1 MRSQE
6 RILLTSAA
14 TPTIIPITPLTI
26 DTTKANVSIPV
37 IIAKSTPMSFG
48 TAFNNDFSRGVHVTP
63 RCKRA
68 GSHCKTLGAIRT
80 DKETQNAPRARKA
93 VFARLVKGA

>member
-1 MRSQE
+1 
-6 RILLTSAA
+6 
-14 TPTIIPITPLTI
+14 
-26 DTTKANVSIPV
+26 
-37 IIAKSTPMSFG
+37 MSFG
-48 TAFNNDFSRGVHVTP
+48 TAFKKAFSRGVRVIP

-68 GSHCKTLGAIRT
+68 GSHCKTLGAILT

>member
-6 RILLTSAA
+6 RILLASAA
-14 TPTIIPITPLTI
+14 TPTTIPITPLTI

-37 IIAKSTPMSFG
+37 IIAKPPPMSFG
-48 TAFNNDFSRGVHVTP
+48 TAFKKAFSSGVPVIP

-68 GSHCKTLGAIRT
+68 GSRCKTLGAIRT
-80 DKETQNAPRARKA
+80 DKETPNAPKSQKA
-93 VFARLVKGA
+93 VSARLAKGT

>member
-6 RILLTSAA
+6 RILLTSEA
-14 TPTIIPITPLTI
+14 TPTAIPITPLTI
-26 DTTKANVSIPV
+26 DTTKANVFIPV
-37 IIAKSTPMSFG
+37 IIAKPPPMSFG
-48 TAFNNDFSRGVHVTP
+48 TAFNNDFSRGVRVTP

-68 GSHCKTLGAIRT
+68 GSRCKTLGAIRT
-80 DKETQNAPRARKA
+80 DKETQNATKPQKA